1 MTTKNEPV
9 SHVAE
14 AAKLSKAQAT
24 QAVDAVFD
32 AIRDSLRGG
41 GEVRI
46 SNFGI
51 FGVAERKGGTG
62 RNPRT
67 GQTITIKASKTPRFR
82 PGKALKDA
90 LNAAT
95 DAVSSAAGAV
105 TGSSSGG
112 GGRRK

>member
-1 MTTKNEPV
+1 MTTKNELV

-14 AAKLSKAQAT
+14 AAKLTKAQAT

-32 AIRDSLRGG
+32 AIRDSLKSG

-67 GQTITIKASKTPRFR
+67 GESITIKASKTPRFR

-90 LNAAT
+90 INAVT
-95 DAVSSAAGAV
+95 DTVSSAVGAG
-105 TGSSSGG
+105 GG
-112 GGRRK
+112 GGRGRR